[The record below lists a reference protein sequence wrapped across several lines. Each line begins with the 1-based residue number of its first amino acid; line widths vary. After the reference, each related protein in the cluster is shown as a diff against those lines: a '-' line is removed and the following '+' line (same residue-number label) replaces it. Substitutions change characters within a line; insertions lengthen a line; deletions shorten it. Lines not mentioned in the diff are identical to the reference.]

1 VAEAVVL
8 VGTRK
13 GLAIARSD
21 ASRQRWDVDAMQFGN
36 KEVSA
41 VAFDLR
47 GPTPR
52 ILAGL
57 SFGHFGTTVAYSDD
71 LGRTWQEPEQ
81 APIAFPES
89 TGATL
94 ARVWQLHVPPAS
106 QPDVIYAGVEPHA
119 LFRSED
125 GGRSFSLVQG
135 YWDIPDRT
143 SWHPGGGGA
152 CLHTVVTREDDPQ
165 WVMAVM
171 STGGAYR
178 SRDGGATWQRAN
190 RGIEQRYA
198 PEGQRFPEFGQC
210 VHKVTAHPSRP
221 SRLFAQNHF
230 GVYRSDDEGDSW
242 TAIERGL
249 PSNFGFPIVVH
260 PENPDML
267 FNFPLEA
274 DMNRVPADGRC
285 VVYRSVDAGSS
296 WTAAAGGLPSEPYYA
311 AVLRDAMTV
320 DNGAPGGVYF
330 GTRLGEV
337 YGSVDSGESWGLVA
351 SRLPDVL
358 SVRAAVLP

>member
-1 VAEAVVL
+1 ML

-21 ASRQRWDVDAMQFGN
+21 AARQRWSIEAMHFAN
-36 KEVSA
+36 KAVSA

-47 GPTPR
+47 RSVPR
-52 ILAGL
+52 ILAGI
-57 SFGHFGTTVAYSDD
+57 SMGHWGTTVAWSDD
-71 LGRTWQEPEQ
+71 LGRTWNEPEK

-89 TGATL
+89 TGVAL
-94 ARVWQLHVPPAS
+94 LGVWQLHVPPAN
-106 QPDVIYAGVEPHA
+106 QPDVVYAGVEPHA

-125 GGRSFSLVQG
+125 GGETFSLVDG
-135 YWDIPDRT
+135 YWSIPDRT
-143 SWHPGGGGA
+143 SWMPGGGGA
-152 CLHTVVTREDDPQ
+152 CLHTVLTREDDPQ
-165 WVMAVM
+165 WLMAVM

-178 SRDGGATWQRAN
+178 SRDRGTTWTRAN
-190 RGIEQRYA
+190 QGIQQRYA
-198 PEGQRFPEFGQC
+198 PEGQQFPEFGQC
-210 VHKVTAHPSRP
+210 VHKVTSHPSNP

-230 GVYRSDDEGDSW
+230 GVYCSEDEGGSW
-242 TAIERGL
+242 TAIENGL

-260 PENPDML
+260 PEHPDML

-274 DMNRVPADGRC
+274 DMNRIPPGGRC
-285 VVYRSVDAGSS
+285 AVYRSEDAGAS
-296 WTAAAGGLPSEPYYA
+296 WSPAASGLPTEPYYA
-311 AVLRDAMTV
+311 AVLRDAMSV
-320 DNGAPGGVYF
+320 DDGTPAGLYF

-337 YGSVDSGESWGLVA
+337 YASVDCGDSWGLVA

>member
-1 VAEAVVL
+1 MAEAMVL

-13 GLAIARSD
+13 GLAVARSD
-21 ASRQRWDVDAMQFGN
+21 GSRRRWDVEAMHFGN

-47 GPTPR
+47 GPAPR
-52 ILAGL
+52 ILAAL
-57 SFGHFGTTVAYSDD
+57 SFGHFGTTVVHSDD
-71 LGRTWQEPEQ
+71 LGASWVEPEH
-81 APIAFPES
+81 APIAFPEA

-106 QPDVIYAGVEPHA
+106 QPDVVYAGVEPHA
-119 LFRSED
+119 LFRSDD

-143 SWHPGGGGA
+143 SWQPGGGGA
-152 CLHTVVTREDDPQ
+152 CLHTVVTREDDPR
-165 WVMAVM
+165 WLMAVM

-190 RGIEQRYA
+190 QGIEQRYA
-198 PEGQRFPEFGQC
+198 PEDQRFPEFGQC
-210 VHKVTAHPSRP
+210 VHKVAAHPSRP

-230 GVYRSDDEGDSW
+230 GVYRSEDEGVSW
-242 TAIERGL
+242 TAIESGL

-274 DMNRVPADGRC
+274 DMNRIPPGGRC
-285 VVYRSVDAGSS
+285 AVYRSDDAGVS
-296 WTAAAGGLPSEPYYA
+296 WVASAQGLPTEPYYA

-337 YGSVDSGESWGLVA
+337 YGSVDCGESWGLVA

-358 SVRAAVLP
+358 SVRAAVLA